1 MNDAKKEPAK
11 STGTTPV
18 KRSASPFEEMERMFE
33 NMMPRQWMRPLRWEW
48 PSWPDLPKAFEGRFP
63 KVDIVDRDDEIVV
76 RAEIPGVKKGEL
88 EVSTTDNTVT
98 IKGSTSHEE
107 KEEKG
112 DYFRSEIMRGAFT
125 RTLALPGDVD
135 GSRAEAN
142 FRDGMLEL
150 KLPKVAR
157 TKRHTVKLD

>member
-1 MNDAKKEPAK
+1 MAEEKKE
-11 STGTTPV
+11 STKGAENVPV

-33 NMMPRQWMRPLRWEW
+33 NMMSRQWMRPLRWEW
-48 PSWPDLPKAFEGRFP
+48 PSWPELPKAFEGRFP
-63 KVDIVDRDDEIVV
+63 KVDIVDRDEEIVV
-76 RAEIPGVKKGEL
+76 RAEVPGVKKEDL

-112 DYFRSEIMRGAFT
+112 DYFRSEITRGTFT

-135 GSRAEAN
+135 GAKAQAS
-142 FRDGMLEL
+142 FTDGVLEL
-150 KLPKVAR
+150 KLPKVAKS
-157 TKRHTVKLD
+157 KRHTVKLD